1 LATGSSDGTVR
12 LWNVSGLAHPTLWA
26 TLRDYTGPVDTV
38 AFSPDGRVLASA
50 SSANTVLWE
59 VADLSSPMASL
70 VGRTGGVGAVAFSP
84 DGRILAT
91 RSGDRSIE
99 LRDLMDLRDLS
110 GRPLLHPRTILTGH
124 TGSVNGVAFSPVDDH
139 MLASAGSDN
148 TVRLWDLTDDRH
160 AIGQPLIGVGDR
172 FTRVAFSP
180 DGHTLVASEAGPT
193 VQLWALPD
201 QTSPEQLQ
209 RSICD
214 RVGRNLSTE
223 EWTRYIPGIPYRD
236 VCSP

>member
-1 LATGSSDGTVR
+1 
-12 LWNVSGLAHPTLWA
+12 
-26 TLRDYTGPVDTV
+26 
-38 AFSPDGRVLASA
+38 
-50 SSANTVLWE
+50 
-59 VADLSSPMASL
+59 MASL
-70 VGRTGGVGAVAFSP
+70 VGRTGGIGAVAFSHN
-84 DGRILAT
+84 GRILAT

-99 LRDLMDLRDLS
+99 LRDLSDLRDL
-110 GRPLLHPRTILTGH
+110 GDRPLLHPRAILTGH
-124 TGSVNGVAFSPVDDH
+124 TASVNGVAFSPYDD

-148 TVRLWDLTDDRH
+148 TVRLWDLNDDGH

-172 FTRVAFSP
+172 VMRVAFSP
-180 DGHTLVASEAGPT
+180 DGHTLVASGDGPT

-214 RVGRNLSTE
+214 RAGRNLSTE
-223 EWTRYIPGIPYRD
+223 EWKRYISSIPFRD